1 MPTTYDAIATTTLT
15 SNQGTITFTSIS
27 QSYTDL
33 ILVFSGKLATLTA
46 TAKCRINNDSS
57 GSYFQENAAGNGT
70 ITAASTQNGVDG
82 FRLGEVVA
90 GLISTQQ
97 TIIMQFPNYS
107 SGVMKKM
114 CHWRNSSAGS
124 GGEVGF
130 YVGSYNS
137 NTAITRLD
145 LVEPVRTWA
154 TGTTVTLYGILKA

>member
-33 ILVFSGKLATLTA
+33 VLVFSGKLASSSA

-57 GSYFQENAAGNGT
+57 GSYYQMNAAGDGT
-70 ITAASTQNGVDG
+70 LTAGGAQNALDG
-82 FRLGEVVA
+82 FRLGEARA
-90 GLISTQQ
+90 GLIATQQ
-97 TIIMQFPNYS
+97 TMIMQFPNYS

-114 CHWRNSSAGS
+114 CHWRNSSPGS